1 MSGGTGKS
9 AAALALMLCAFSFAC
24 TGGEETA
31 AQTPAPATP
40 QTPQPP
46 VNPIERLQK
55 ISPAIPIYA
64 GAHYRSDLTRR
75 DATLAVNQ
83 FGPHT
88 VVYTLTTDDSFPQVW
103 HYYVTYLAQ
112 FRAFN
117 PLPPYPPSNQVS
129 RSMEIRLSEAMKDP
143 FIPGDTIAA
152 PDKQVVL
159 QVAENEMG
167 TGSLIRY
174 IVSPRPVAPVVAVS
188 YPNSPAAQ
196 PAAPALR

>member
-1 MSGGTGKS
+1 MRGRTRQS
-9 AAALALMLCAFSFAC
+9 AAALALILCALSFGC

-40 QTPQPP
+40 KAPP
-46 VNPIERLQK
+46 PSVNPIERLQK

-64 GAHYRSDLTRR
+64 GADYRSDLTRR

-83 FGPHT
+83 FGANT

-103 HYYVTYLAQ
+103 HYYAIYLAQ

-117 PLPPYPPSNQVS
+117 PLPPYPPANQVS

-143 FIPGDTIAA
+143 FIPGDPIAA

-174 IVSPRPVAPVVAVS
+174 IISPLPVTPVVAVS
-188 YPNSPAAQ
+188 YPNSAAAQ